1 MTSSALTASSL
12 TWQTVIENGDNSHD
26 TVTLD
31 SSGNAVTVS
40 GTVQGDWGNADNAI
54 NALVITGTHP
64 VTLSGTGTL
73 LVHGTVTANNH
84 TIIDGMTTNV
94 QSSVSGGTITI
105 QGGGTL
111 IAQSVSSN
119 IVFGQ
124 TTSGTSNT
132 LQLNTS
138 SASLTS
144 VANLSPG
151 DVIDFVGNTWDL
163 PVSWQKKSDGTYTL
177 LGKTGDT
184 LIGSVTFAKKSDG
197 ISYTPEDFHAANT
210 TVLYSGNPSQ
220 ALTLESDESSYAP
233 DNSGKVP
240 DSGSSSQSFSLACF
254 LPGSMI
260 ETSAGDIAVE
270 MLRRGDHLIAYVD
283 GSPITRSIVWTGYQH
298 VTVQPGLPDDEAGYP
313 VRILKDAISDG
324 VPYKDMLITPEH
336 RLFFGA
342 AFIPV
347 RMLVNGRSIFY
358 DRTISSYT
366 YYHVETA
373 EHSIIRA
380 DGVLT
385 ESYLD
390 TGNRNSFVQDS
401 KVVAIHAGVT
411 CKEKEVP
418 LSRTVDRQTAEVC
431 FNLLRVRAET
441 AGVPYKV
448 NDVPLTDDV
457 DLRLVT
463 SKGQVIR
470 SLRVLQDTHVFMIPP
485 GVDSVKI
492 LTRTSRPCD
501 VEGPFV
507 DDRRHLGILVGSI
520 TFQGMKTTVPITD
533 HLSADTTEGWSVQ
546 EQLPCRWTTG
556 KAYLPLPLSTH
567 CGILSIQVLASRQ
580 YEDVAKT
587 SCGLSIRSA

>member
-31 SSGNAVTVS
+31 SSGNALTVS

-94 QSSVSGGTITI
+94 QSSVSGGTIII

-163 PVSWQKKSDGTYTL
+163 PVIWQKKSDGTYTL

-184 LIGSVTFAKKSDG
+184 LIASVTFAKKSDG
-197 ISYTPEDFHAANT
+197 TSYIPADFQAANT

-220 ALTLESDESSYAP
+220 ALTL
-233 DNSGKVP
+233 V
-240 DSGSSSQSFSLACF
+240 CF

-298 VTVQPGLPDDEAGYP
+298 VTVQRGLPDDEAGYP

-324 VPYKDMLITPEH
+324 VPYKDMLITPDH

-401 KVVAIHAGVT
+401 KVVTIHAGVT
-411 CKEKEVP
+411 CQEKEVP

-556 KAYLPLPLSTH
+556 NAYLPLPLSTH

>member
-163 PVSWQKKSDGTYTL
+163 PVSWQKKSEGTYTL

-184 LIGSVTFAKKSDG
+184 LIASVTFAKKSDG
-197 ISYTPEDFHAANT
+197 TSYIPADFHAANT

-254 LPGSMI
+254 LPDSMI
-260 ETSAGDIAVE
+260 ETPAGDIAVE

-336 RLFFGA
+336 CLFFGA

-411 CKEKEVP
+411 CKEKEVS

-556 KAYLPLPLSTH
+556 NAYLPLPLSTH